1 MVLFWYSKLC
11 SSMESFH
18 IEAEQLRSIFQ
29 RDNYPVNITGQ
40 CVKKFLDKLY
50 VPKQIVLT
58 LPKKEL
64 LIFITFLG
72 KFSMSLKNKFVQI
85 YQQDIATMQCKSYF
99 PV

>member
-18 IEAEQLRSIFQ
+18 IEVEQLRSIFQ
-29 RDNYPVNITGQ
+29 RDNYPVNIIGQ

-85 YQQDIATMQCKSYF
+85 YQQDIATVQCKNFS
-99 PV
+99 V